1 MRRSGHSLRWA
12 LIKAAVAGTTMVALA
27 FLIPLGLMVQQT
39 ARDRAFTAAERQAA
53 ALGPAL
59 AITTDQDA
67 IARAVA
73 STDAGAQRRMAV
85 HLPLPTGAGAPA
97 PPASPAPSAPPGGPG
112 ATPAVATLP
121 VATPPGATPAVATLP
136 VATPPGATPAVA
148 TLPVATPPGV
158 TASGATAMAGPD
170 GGATIGEARALAAD
184 VATAGGQGRSF
195 TVEVPGGFALLQPVA
210 VDTGRTA
217 VVEVFVADGDLT
229 RGVSTAWLVLSAVAL
244 ALVAISVLVA
254 DRMGARIVASARRL
268 AAAARSLGGGNLA
281 VRVPVDGP
289 RSAGSPEEL
298 REAGHA
304 FNAMADRVVQLLAAE
319 RELAADLSHRLRTPL
334 TVLRLNAASL
344 GEGDAADATR
354 HAVSQ
359 LEREVDQIIR
369 SARRAPEAAPA
380 VTVGCDAAEVIQER
394 VGFWS
399 ALAEDEGR
407 RWQLAGADRP
417 VPVPVQRGDLAAAVD
432 ALLGNVFRHTTVGT
446 AFSVDVLATESS
458 VIVLVGD
465 AGPGFTD
472 PESALQR
479 GQGHGGDGS
488 TGLGLDIVRKLAE
501 ATGGDLALGRSAVL
515 GGAEIRL
522 RLQARPDGGPARAS
536 RRRSRNTLFQR

>member
-1 MRRSGHSLRWA
+1 MRRFGHSLRWA

-59 AITTDQDA
+59 AITTEQDA
-67 IARAVA
+67 VTRALA
-73 STDAGAQRRMAV
+73 STDAGGQGRMAV
-85 HLPLPTGAGAPA
+85 HLPAAGRPETPETPGTGG
-97 PPASPAPSAPPGGPG
+97 PGGP
-112 ATPAVATLP
+112 TLGEGR
-121 VATPPGATPAVATLP
+121 AA
-136 VATPPGATPAVA
+136 
-148 TLPVATPPGV
+148 
-158 TASGATAMAGPD
+158 AG
-170 GGATIGEARALAAD
+170 D

-195 TVEVPGGFALLQPVA
+195 TVQVPGGYALLQPVA

-217 VVEVFVADGDLT
+217 VVEVFVAESDLT

-254 DRMGARIVASARRL
+254 DRMGNRIVASARRL
-268 AAAARSLGGGNLA
+268 AGAARSLGAGNLA
-281 VRVPVDGP
+281 VRVPVTGKQVD
-289 RSAGSPEEL
+289 GSPEEL

-304 FNAMADRVVQLLAAE
+304 FNTMADRVVQLLAAE

-344 GEGDAADATR
+344 GDGDAADATR
-354 HAVSQ
+354 HAVAQ

-369 SARRAPEAAPA
+369 SARRAPEDAPA
-380 VTVGCDAAEVIQER
+380 VTVGCDAAEVIRER

-407 RWQLAGADRP
+407 RWQLAGAERP
-417 VPVPVQRGDLAAAVD
+417 APVPVQRGDLAAVVD
-432 ALLGNVFRHTTVGT
+432 ALLGNVFRHTAIGT
-446 AFSVDVLATESS
+446 AFSVDVLATDSS

-465 AGPGFTD
+465 AGPGYSD
-472 PESALQR
+472 PAAALKR
-479 GQGHGGDGS
+479 GEGHGGEGS

-501 ATGGDLALGRSAVL
+501 TTGGDLALGRSAVL
-515 GGAEIRL
+515 GGAETRL
-522 RLQARPDGGPARAS
+522 RLRTRPQEAAGARTG
-536 RRRSRNTLFQR
+536 RRRSRGALFQR

>member
-1 MRRSGHSLRWA
+1 MRRFGHSLRWA

-73 STDAGAQRRMAV
+73 STDAGAQGRMAV
-85 HLPLPTGAGAPA
+85 HLPPPEGAGTKASTGSGPGATAGPTGGPSGGVPGPASAGAG
-97 PPASPAPSAPPGGPG
+97 SGGPG
-112 ATPAVATLP
+112 AV
-121 VATPPGATPAVATLP
+121 
-136 VATPPGATPAVA
+136 
-148 TLPVATPPGV
+148 
-158 TASGATAMAGPD
+158 ASGSAASGVAAAQAGP
-170 GGATIGEARALAAD
+170 GPAPVGSGAAGPGPSAGATIGEVRALGAD
-184 VATAGGQGRSF
+184 VTTAGVQGRSF
-195 TVEVPGGFALLQPVA
+195 TVEVPGGYALLQPVA
-210 VDTGRTA
+210 VDTVRTA

-229 RGVSTAWLVLSAVAL
+229 RGVSTAWQVLSGVAL

-268 AAAARSLGGGNLA
+268 AAAARSLGSGNLT
-281 VRVPVDGP
+281 VRVPVEGKQA
-289 RSAGSPEEL
+289 AGSPEEL
-298 REAGHA
+298 REAAHA

-369 SARRAPEAAPA
+369 SARRAPEDAP
-380 VTVGCDAAEVIQER
+380 VVLVGCDAAEVIRER

-407 RWQLAGADRP
+407 RWQLAGAERET
-417 VPVPVQRGDLAAAVD
+417 PVPVQRGDLAAAVD
-432 ALLGNVFRHTTVGT
+432 ALLGNVFRHTAIGT
-446 AFSVDVLATESS
+446 AFSVDVMATESS

-472 PESALQR
+472 PAAALKR
-479 GQGHGGDGS
+479 GEGHGGEGS

-501 ATGGDLALGRSAVL
+501 ATGGDLALGSSSVL

-522 RLQARPDGGPARAS
+522 RLQSRQDGIVPARTGRTS
-536 RRRSRNTLFQR
+536 RRRSRGALFSR

>member
-1 MRRSGHSLRWA
+1 
-12 LIKAAVAGTTMVALA
+12 MVALA

-59 AITTDQDA
+59 AITTDQSA
-67 IARAVA
+67 LHRAVA
-73 STDAGAQRRMAV
+73 STDAGAQGRMAV
-85 HLPLPTGAGAPA
+85 HLPPPAGGAPSVAVSGGAAGAAGAAASTGAAVDGGAA
-97 PPASPAPSAPPGGPG
+97 PSTGVAAPSGAATPSAGTAPSPAATPSAGTAPS
-112 ATPAVATLP
+112 P
-121 VATPPGATPAVATLP
+121 VATPAADA
-136 VATPPGATPAVA
+136 A
-148 TLPVATPPGV
+148 PGV
-158 TASGATAMAGPD
+158 GAAEPAGPSIGEVRAAAADIATAA
-170 GGATIGEARALAAD
+170 
-184 VATAGGQGRSF
+184 GQGRSF
-195 TVEVPGGFALLQPVA
+195 TVHVPGGYALLQPVA
-210 VDTGRTA
+210 VDTSRVA
-217 VVEVFVADGDLT
+217 VVEVYVADEDLT
-229 RGVSTAWLVLSAVAL
+229 RGVTTAWLVLSLVAL

-254 DRMGARIVASARRL
+254 DRMGARIVTSARRL
-268 AAAARSLGGGNLA
+268 AAAARSLGAGNLA
-281 VRVPVDGP
+281 VRVPVEGKQA
-289 RSAGSPEEL
+289 AGSPEEL
-298 REAGHA
+298 REAAQA
-304 FNAMADRVVQLLAAE
+304 FNAMADRVVHLLAAE

-369 SARRAPEAAPA
+369 SARGRAPDDPQA
-380 VTVGCDAAEVIQER
+380 VTVGCDAAEVIRER

-407 RWQLAGADRP
+407 RWQLAGAERLAL
-417 VPVPVQRGDLAAAVD
+417 VPVQRGDLAAAVD
-432 ALLGNVFRHTTVGT
+432 ALLGNVFRHTAIGT
-446 AFSVDVLATESS
+446 AFSVDVLATASS

-465 AGPGFTD
+465 AGPGFAD
-472 PESALQR
+472 PAAALER
-479 GQGHGGDGS
+479 GQGQGGDGS

-522 RLQARPDGGPARAS
+522 RLQTRPDGAPARTS
-536 RRRSRNTLFQR
+536 RRRARNSLFQR

>member
-1 MRRSGHSLRWA
+1 MRRAAGGRGAPGPRGASDRPPAGHSLRWA

-39 ARDRAFTAAERQAA
+39 ARDRAFIAAERQAA

-67 IARAVA
+67 ISRAVA
-73 STDAGAQRRMAV
+73 STDAGAQGRMAV
-85 HLPLPTGAGAPA
+85 HLPAVAGTGVAAGATAGSSGPA
-97 PPASPAPSAPPGGPG
+97 PTPAPG
-112 ATPAVATLP
+112 ATRKGADWGASTGTVALGSSIGAVRSL
-121 VATPPGATPAVATLP
+121 
-136 VATPPGATPAVA
+136 
-148 TLPVATPPGV
+148 
-158 TASGATAMAGPD
+158 D
-170 GGATIGEARALAAD
+170 AD
-184 VATAGGQGRSF
+184 VATAASQGRSY
-195 TVEVPGGFALLQPVA
+195 TVHVPGGYALLQPVA
-210 VDTGRTA
+210 VDTSRVA
-217 VVEVFVADGDLT
+217 VVEVYVDDGDLT
-229 RGVSTAWLVLSAVAL
+229 RGVSTAWLVLSVVAL

-254 DRMGARIVASARRL
+254 DRMGARIVASARSL

-281 VRVPVDGP
+281 VRVPLDGKQ
-289 RSAGSPEEL
+289 ADGSPEEL
-298 REAGHA
+298 REAAHA
-304 FNAMADRVVQLLAAE
+304 FNSMADRVVHLLAAE

-369 SARRAPEAAPA
+369 SARRAPEDAPA
-380 VTVGCDAAEVIQER
+380 VTVGCDAAEVIRER

-407 RWQLAGADRP
+407 RWQLAGAERP
-417 VPVPVQRGDLAAAVD
+417 TPVPVQRGDLAASVD
-432 ALLGNVFRHTTVGT
+432 ALLGNVFRHTVVGT
-446 AFSVDVLATESS
+446 AFSVDVLATDSS

-465 AGPGFTD
+465 AGPGFSD
-472 PESALQR
+472 PDAALQR

-522 RLQARPDGGPARAS
+522 RLQARPDGTPARAS
-536 RRRSRNTLFQR
+536 RRRTRSTLFQR

>member
-1 MRRSGHSLRWA
+1 MTRSLRWA
-12 LIKAAVAGTTMVALA
+12 MIKAAVAGTVMVALA

-73 STDAGAQRRMAV
+73 TTDAGTRDRLAV
-85 HLPLPTGAGAPA
+85 HLPTGTVVGE
-97 PPASPAPSAPPGGPG
+97 GR
-112 ATPAVATLP
+112 
-121 VATPPGATPAVATLP
+121 
-136 VATPPGATPAVA
+136 
-148 TLPVATPPGV
+148 V
-158 TASGATAMAGPD
+158 TATDLSTAV
-170 GGATIGEARALAAD
+170 E
-184 VATAGGQGRSF
+184 QGRAG
-195 TVEVPGGFALLQPVA
+195 TVRAPGGFALLQPFA
-210 VDTGRTA
+210 VDKEQVA
-217 VVEVFVADGDLT
+217 VVEVYVADADLT
-229 RGVSTAWLVLSAVAL
+229 RGVGTAWLVLSLVAL

-268 AAAARSLGGGNLA
+268 AVAARSLGSGNLA
-281 VRVPVDGP
+281 VRVPVEGP
-289 RSAGSPEEL
+289 QATGAPAEL

-304 FNAMADRVVQLLAAE
+304 FNAMADRVVRLLAAE

-344 GEGDAADATR
+344 GDGDAADATR
-354 HAVSQ
+354 HAVAQ

-369 SARRAPEAAPA
+369 SARRDPVDAPA
-380 VTVGCDAAEVIQER
+380 VALGCDAVEVIRER

-407 RWQLAGADRP
+407 PWQLGGADGP
-417 VPVPVQRGDLAAAVD
+417 VQVPVQRGDLAAAVD
-432 ALLGNVFRHTTVGT
+432 ALLGNVFRHTAMGT
-446 AFSVDVLATESS
+446 PFSVDVLATDSS

-472 PESALQR
+472 PDAAIER
-479 GQGHGGDGS
+479 GSGHGGEGS

-501 ATGGDLALGRSAVL
+501 ATGGDMALGRSAVL

-522 RLQARPDGGPARAS
+522 RLQTRSEATLPRQTRRRLS
-536 RRRSRNTLFQR
+536 RRG

>member
-1 MRRSGHSLRWA
+1 
-12 LIKAAVAGTTMVALA
+12 MVALA

-59 AITTDQDA
+59 AITTEQDA

-73 STDAGAQRRMAV
+73 STDAGAQGRMAV
-85 HLPLPTGAGAPA
+85 HLPPAESAVGSGTVSGPAGAAGRVAAAPGGTGATVGAPDA
-97 PPASPAPSAPPGGPG
+97 
-112 ATPAVATLP
+112 
-121 VATPPGATPAVATLP
+121 
-136 VATPPGATPAVA
+136 
-148 TLPVATPPGV
+148 PGV
-158 TASGATAMAGPD
+158 PGVGVPGVQGASGAQGVPGTVAAAGTPAAMASGPAA
-170 GGATIGEARALAAD
+170 GATIGEVRALDAD

-195 TVEVPGGFALLQPVA
+195 TVQVPGGYALLQPVA
-210 VDTGRTA
+210 VDTVRTA

-229 RGVSTAWLVLSAVAL
+229 RGVATAWQVLSGVAL
-244 ALVAISVLVA
+244 GLVAISVLVA

-268 AAAARSLGGGNLA
+268 ASAARSLGAGNLA
-281 VRVPVDGP
+281 VRVPVDGKQA
-289 RSAGSPEEL
+289 AGSPVEL
-298 REAGHA
+298 HEAAHA

-334 TVLRLNAASL
+334 TVLRLNVASL

-369 SARRAPEAAPA
+369 SARRAPEDAPA
-380 VTVGCDAAEVIQER
+380 VTVGCDAAEVIRER

-407 RWQLAGADRP
+407 PWQLAGADRET
-417 VPVPVQRGDLAAAVD
+417 PVPVQRGDLAAAVD

-446 AFSVDVLATESS
+446 AFSVDVLPTESS

-465 AGPGFTD
+465 AGPGFSD
-472 PESALQR
+472 PQAALKR
-479 GQGHGGDGS
+479 GEGHGGEGS

-501 ATGGDLALGRSAVL
+501 ATGGDLALGASAVL

-522 RLQARPDGGPARAS
+522 RLRTRQDGTDPARTG
-536 RRRSRNTLFQR
+536 RRRGRGPLFPR

>member
-1 MRRSGHSLRWA
+1 MRRLRHSLRWA

-73 STDAGAQRRMAV
+73 STDAGAQGRMAV
-85 HLPLPTGAGAPA
+85 HLPPPEAAGAGATTLSGPGGGA
-97 PPASPAPSAPPGGPG
+97 GGVASAPGG
-112 ATPAVATLP
+112 
-121 VATPPGATPAVATLP
+121 
-136 VATPPGATPAVA
+136 
-148 TLPVATPPGV
+148 
-158 TASGATAMAGPD
+158 TASGGTASGGAAPAGKVSDGTGATAAAGSGSGPAA
-170 GGATIGEARALAAD
+170 GATIGEVRALAAD
-184 VATAGGQGRSF
+184 VASAGGQGRSF
-195 TVEVPGGFALLQPVA
+195 TVEVPGGYALLQPVA
-210 VDTGRTA
+210 VDTVRTA

-229 RGVSTAWLVLSAVAL
+229 RGVATAWQVLSGVAL
-244 ALVAISVLVA
+244 GLVAVSVLVA
-254 DRMGARIVASARRL
+254 DRMGARIVGSARRL
-268 AAAARSLGGGNLA
+268 AAAARSLGAGDLA
-281 VRVPVDGP
+281 VRVPVDGKQA
-289 RSAGSPEEL
+289 AGSPEEL

-354 HAVSQ
+354 HAVAQ

-369 SARRAPEAAPA
+369 SARRAPEDAPA
-380 VTVGCDAAEVIQER
+380 VTVGCDAAEVIRER

-407 RWQLAGADRP
+407 RWQLAGADRET
-417 VPVPVQRGDLAAAVD
+417 PVPVQRGDLAAAVD
-432 ALLGNVFRHTTVGT
+432 ALLGNVFRHTGVGT
-446 AFSVDVLATESS
+446 AFSVDVLATGSS

-472 PESALQR
+472 PEAALKR
-479 GQGHGGDGS
+479 GEGHGGEGS

-522 RLQARPDGGPARAS
+522 RLRSRPDGTVPARTG
-536 RRRSRNTLFQR
+536 RRRGRGSLFTR

>member
-1 MRRSGHSLRWA
+1 MRKFGHSLRWA

-59 AITTDQDA
+59 AITTGQEA
-67 IARAVA
+67 ITRAVA

-85 HLPLPTGAGAPA
+85 HLPAPARTAAGADGAAATAPAAVPGVLPGAAPTAVPGVPAAAGGEPAGAGEG
-97 PPASPAPSAPPGGPG
+97 GGP
-112 ATPAVATLP
+112 
-121 VATPPGATPAVATLP
+121 
-136 VATPPGATPAVA
+136 
-148 TLPVATPPGV
+148 
-158 TASGATAMAGPD
+158 
-170 GGATIGEARALAAD
+170 TIGDAHALAAD
-184 VATAGGQGRSF
+184 VASAAGQGRSF

-217 VVEVFVADGDLT
+217 VVEVFVADVDLT

-268 AAAARSLGGGNLA
+268 AGAARSLGAGNLA
-281 VRVPVDGP
+281 VRVPTDG
-289 RSAGSPEEL
+289 RQTAGSPEEL
-298 REAGHA
+298 REAAHA
-304 FNAMADRVVQLLAAE
+304 FNAMADRVVHLLAAE

-369 SARRAPEAAPA
+369 SARRAPEDAPA

-407 RWQLAGADRP
+407 RWQLAGADQP
-417 VPVPVQRGDLAAAVD
+417 APVPVQRGDLAAAVD
-432 ALLGNVFRHTTVGT
+432 ALLGNVFRHTAVGT
-446 AFSVDVLATESS
+446 AFSVDVLAADSS

-472 PESALQR
+472 PEAALQR
-479 GQGHGGDGS
+479 GQGHGGEGS
-488 TGLGLDIVRKLAE
+488 TGLGLDIARKLAE

-522 RLQARPDGGPARAS
+522 RLEARPDGAPVRAG
-536 RRRSRNTLFQR
+536 RRRSRSALFQR